1 MRKTCEELPLADI
14 YWTFSHQFS
23 SCFVYRQNNPPILGN
38 LQYFSCTYFLV
49 KQSGISAGSK
59 MREVLAVHVSTWIYS
74 VIYMIYSNIPEFILQ
89 RIFNQLISG
98 KLGLSQR
105 IKTKQVFIMFDWK
118 DETSVEEEEKA
129 IAIIS
134 YL

>member
-1 MRKTCEELPLADI
+1 
-14 YWTFSHQFS
+14 
-23 SCFVYRQNNPPILGN
+23 
-38 LQYFSCTYFLV
+38 
-49 KQSGISAGSK
+49 
-59 MREVLAVHVSTWIYS
+59 MREVLAVHVPTWIYS